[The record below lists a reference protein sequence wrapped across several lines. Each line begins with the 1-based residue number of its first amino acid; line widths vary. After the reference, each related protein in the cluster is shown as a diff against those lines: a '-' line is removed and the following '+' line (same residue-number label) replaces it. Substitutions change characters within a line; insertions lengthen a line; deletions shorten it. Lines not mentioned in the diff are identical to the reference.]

1 MNKLIKIKDLCI
13 AFDKNKEVVKNVSIE
28 IVKGK
33 TTAIVGES
41 GSGKTLS
48 ALSILKLLPSSAKIK
63 KGEIIYNNK
72 NILNLS
78 NSEIQKLRG
87 NKIST
92 IFQEPMS
99 SLNPLHT
106 INKQISEIILT
117 HKKINK
123 KDAYR
128 KTLSLLH
135 EVGLEDIVNRPKIY
149 PYELSGGQRQRAMI
163 AMSIA
168 NGPELLIADE
178 PTTALDVTVQLQI
191 LDLLKQ
197 LQDKLEMSMLFI
209 SHDLSVVKKMA
220 DYVYVMKDG
229 IVIENG
235 TKEKIF
241 NEPKNDYTKKLI
253 LSHSKIKIKSKFHKK
268 EVLSIKNLNVWYPI
282 KKGLF
287 KKTVDYV
294 KAVKDFSF
302 ILNEGECV
310 GIVGESGSG
319 KTSLILA
326 ILKLVKS
333 QGIIRIN
340 NRNINLL
347 NNNKILKL
355 RKDIQIVFQDPFS
368 SLSPRMNV
376 EQIISEG
383 LNIHFPNISENEKTK
398 KLRNILFKVGL
409 DYDDCI
415 NKYPHEFS
423 GGQRQ
428 RICIARA
435 LILEPKILVL
445 DEPTSALDVTIQ
457 NQIIELLIKLQIE
470 LNLSLIFIS
479 HDIGVIR
486 SISDKIVVLRS
497 GIIVESGTTKEV
509 LDKPNSD
516 YTRNLVS
523 SVI

>member
-1 MNKLIKIKDLCI
+1 M
-13 AFDKNKEVVKNVSIE
+13 
-28 IVKGK
+28 
-33 TTAIVGES
+33 
-41 GSGKTLS
+41 
-48 ALSILKLLPSSAKIK
+48 
-63 KGEIIYNNK
+63 
-72 NILNLS
+72 
-78 NSEIQKLRG
+78 
-87 NKIST
+87 
-92 IFQEPMS
+92 
-99 SLNPLHT
+99 
-106 INKQISEIILT
+106 
-117 HKKINK
+117 
-123 KDAYR
+123 
-128 KTLSLLH
+128 
-135 EVGLEDIVNRPKIY
+135 
-149 PYELSGGQRQRAMI
+149 
-163 AMSIA
+163 
-168 NGPELLIADE
+168 
-178 PTTALDVTVQLQI
+178 
-191 LDLLKQ
+191 
-197 LQDKLEMSMLFI
+197 
-209 SHDLSVVKKMA
+209 
-220 DYVYVMKDG
+220 
-229 IVIENG
+229 
-235 TKEKIF
+235 
-241 NEPKNDYTKKLI
+241 
-253 LSHSKIKIKSKFHKK
+253 
-268 EVLSIKNLNVWYPI
+268 
-282 KKGLF
+282 
-287 KKTVDYV
+287 
-294 KAVKDFSF
+294 
-302 ILNEGECV
+302 
-310 GIVGESGSG
+310 
-319 KTSLILA
+319 
-326 ILKLVKS
+326 VKS

-428 RICIARA
+428 RIAIARA

-486 SISDKIVVLRS
+486 SISDNIVVLRS